1 MVSDDVD
8 LLPSWLYE
16 KQNTFS
22 EAILGVNGKYI
33 IDPEENTNFYL
44 GIFVRFNDAII
55 PMMSMDYANFT
66 LGISYDINTS
76 GLKPASNSQGGL
88 EISLCYIIKTFKPLK
103 PGKKICPV
111 YL

>member
-1 MVSDDVD
+1 
-8 LLPSWLYE
+8 
-16 KQNTFS
+16 
-22 EAILGVNGKYI
+22 
-33 IDPEENTNFYL
+33 
-44 GIFVRFNDAII
+44 
-55 PMMSMDYANFT
+55 MMSMDYANFT

-88 EISLCYIIKTFKPLK
+88 EISLSYIIKTFKPLK